1 MLLKRSPSRHD
12 RPREM
17 VVDIDHH
24 IVNFWRAV
32 KSDPEAVAH
41 HCDHPQFHADLSAR
55 HKWLVKW
62 GRLHRD
68 NIIEDPEYCDPK
80 PAGWWVWGISL
91 WIGGGWCADKGNL
104 DRTRPLID
112 PKSTGGH
119 GVHAIGQIPNIKNTD
134 GNQGI
139 HSIGKRPRIETDD
152 HGRGVHGIGGMP
164 FVDNKGGDQGINAIR
179 KMPRIDRSNSGTG
192 INASDKINNLI
203 AFMAALSERLKD
215 VIVLG
220 GNWKQCLGPTPLMHT
235 ATSAKPSVGILL
247 DPPYLTK
254 ERVSSLYQSDVDGTS
269 SDVAIEAWEWAKE
282 HGDTYRIAYCCH
294 AGDFDPP
301 SGWTVETQS
310 FGGVKN
316 KKTNTK
322 QDCIMFSPACGSA
335 SMPLFDR

>member
-1 MLLKRSPSRHD
+1 MASRLKAPFPYFGGKSRSADLIWSRLGDPKVYAEPFAGSLAVLLKRSPSRHD

-68 NIIEDPEYCDPK
+68 SIIEDPDYYDPK
-80 PAGWWVWGISL
+80 SAGWWVWGISL

-112 PKSTGGH
+112 HKSTGGH
-119 GVHAIGQIPNIKNTD
+119 GVHSIGKRTFINPSGGDNGVHAIGQIPNIKNTD

-152 HGRGVHGIGGMP
+152 HGRGVHGIGA
-164 FVDNKGGDQGINAIR
+164 NAFR
-179 KMPRIDRSNSGTG
+179 G
-192 INASDKINNLI
+192 
-203 AFMAALSERLKD
+203 
-215 VIVLG
+215 
-220 GNWKQCLGPTPLMHT
+220 
-235 ATSAKPSVGILL
+235 
-247 DPPYLTK
+247 
-254 ERVSSLYQSDVDGTS
+254 
-269 SDVAIEAWEWAKE
+269 
-282 HGDTYRIAYCCH
+282 
-294 AGDFDPP
+294 
-301 SGWTVETQS
+301 
-310 FGGVKN
+310 
-316 KKTNTK
+316 
-322 QDCIMFSPACGSA
+322 
-335 SMPLFDR
+335 